1 MQRGTLPR
9 VTTPQDERDAA
20 RAAYLKA
27 REEFDA
33 AELAWDPFLD
43 TTGDAESDPLAA
55 EAAFDRL
62 KRAND
67 ARQDALDS
75 LWVAWR
81 NRPGERDSAGER
93 EHAGANE
100 SANGGANESATAD

>member
-1 MQRGTLPR
+1 MPQ
-9 VTTPQDERDAA
+9 VTTPQEERDAA
-20 RAAYLKA
+20 RAAYVKA

-43 TTGDAESDPLAA
+43 ASGDADTDPIAA

-81 NRPGERDSAGER
+81 NRPGEQER
-93 EHAGANE
+93 PTEQN
-100 SANGGANESATAD
+100 

>member
-1 MQRGTLPR
+1 M
-9 VTTPQDERDAA
+9 TTPQEERDAA
-20 RAAYLKA
+20 RAAYLSA
-27 REEFDA
+27 RAEFDA

-43 TTGDAESDPLAA
+43 TTGDPESDPEAA

-81 NRPGERDSAGER
+81 NRPGEPER
-93 EHAGANE
+93 V
-100 SANGGANESATAD
+100 AD